1 VKNFSF
7 LSVLILVFIVS
18 TSSAQV
24 IIQQD
29 FSSPIF
35 PPTGWTIH
43 TEDVDGSWIWTDS
56 GQSGDGY
63 AHGEIVINQPCGG
76 YSALKTNI
84 FMLSKGDTLQ
94 IEFNRRNNFTGATPD
109 SCQWIVALGNRAN
122 DYYSS
127 GHPPTEGQTWVPT
140 DHHFSIPYSSD
151 QWYVSWTITCSTTQ
165 SEPTTIYFDVDDV
178 LIEETGD
185 NIQPTSLGNI
195 KAVFY

>member
-7 LSVLILVFIVS
+7 LSVLILVFIAS

-43 TEDVDGSWIWTDS
+43 TE
-56 GQSGDGY
+56 SGDGY

-94 IEFNRRNNFTGATPD
+94 IQFKRRNNFTGATPD

-127 GHPPTEGQTWVPT
+127 GHPPTEGPTWIPT

-151 QWYVSWTITCSTTQ
+151 QWYVSWTIACSTSQ

-185 NIQPTSLGNI
+185 NIQPASLGNI